1 MDHPDA
7 LPTRRVMTHVWQSRE
22 CKPARFQNG
31 AHSAM
36 FFGMTKGNSTLRAV
50 LIVVAAWVLI
60 ALAWTPP
67 TIAVQQVAMRQGES
81 PLYIFAYVL
90 IAFIP
95 WMIATPGILR
105 LARRFPLSEG
115 HILAPLLVQAL
126 AGLVIVP
133 LVTLAG
139 ATLAV
144 LFLQG
149 GRIPFGD
156 VMSLLR
162 AAFITSFYSIPTYVA
177 VVAIGQAL
185 GYFERY
191 RLRERLL
198 ARAELKALQAQ
209 INPHF
214 LFNTLNAISALG
226 YRDPALAD
234 RALTRLA
241 ELLRVTTKEQ
251 SQEIP
256 LKDEIAF
263 LRDYADLQ
271 TMLMPDRLDVAFAID
286 NGAWSAAVPSMILQP
301 LVENAIVH
309 GAARRNE
316 GGRVEVCV
324 VPDGETLVLRVFND
338 VPPRPAK
345 SDGEGIGLAN
355 VRERLRVL
363 YGAAQ
368 DFVFERNDAGATAT
382 IRIPRREIA

>member
-1 MDHPDA
+1 
-7 LPTRRVMTHVWQSRE
+7 
-22 CKPARFQNG
+22 
-31 AHSAM
+31 
-36 FFGMTKGNSTLRAV
+36 MTKGNRTLRAA
-50 LIVVAAWVLI
+50 LIVVAGWFLV

-67 TIAVQQVAMRQGES
+67 TIVVQQVALKENVPSLRV
-81 PLYIFAYVL
+81 FAFVL
-90 IAFIP
+90 LGFVP
-95 WMIATPGILR
+95 WMCATPGILW
-105 LARRFPLSEG
+105 LTRRFPLSEG
-115 HILAPLLVQAL
+115 RTVMPLLVQGA

-139 ATLAV
+139 QALAV
-144 LFLQG
+144 LFLQNG
-149 GRIPFGD
+149 IIRNGD
-156 VMSLLR
+156 IFSVLQ

-185 GYFERY
+185 AYFERY

-226 YRDPALAD
+226 YKDPALAD

-241 ELLRVTTKEQ
+241 ELLRVTTAAQ

-263 LRDYADLQ
+263 LRDYTDLQ

-301 LVENAIVH
+301 LIENAIVH
-309 GAARRNE
+309 GAAKRNE
-316 GGRVEVCV
+316 GGRVEISVI
-324 VPDGETLVLRVFND
+324 PDGETLVLRVSND
-338 VPPRPAK
+338 VPAQAEK
-345 SDGEGIGLAN
+345 SGGEGIGLAN

-368 DFVFERNDAGATAT
+368 DFAFERNDAGATAT
-382 IRIPRREIA
+382 IRIPRRELA

>member
-1 MDHPDA
+1 
-7 LPTRRVMTHVWQSRE
+7 
-22 CKPARFQNG
+22 
-31 AHSAM
+31 
-36 FFGMTKGNSTLRAV
+36 MTKGNPTLRAV
-50 LIVVAAWVLI
+50 LIVVGAWILV

-67 TIAVQQVAMRQGES
+67 TIVVQQVALKENI
-81 PLYIFAYVL
+81 PALYIFAFVL
-90 IAFIP
+90 IGFVP
-95 WMIATPGILR
+95 WMFATPGILW
-105 LARRFPLSEG
+105 LTRRFPLSEG
-115 HILAPLLVQAL
+115 RIVVPLAAL
-126 AGLVIVP
+126 AVAGLVIVP
-133 LVTLAG
+133 LVTLTG
-139 ATLAV
+139 QTLAV
-144 LFLQG
+144 LFPQNG
-149 GRIPFGD
+149 AIRKGD
-156 VMSLLR
+156 IFSVFQ

-226 YRDPALAD
+226 YKDPALAD

-241 ELLRVTTKEQ
+241 ELLRVTTKAQ

-286 NGAWSAAVPSMILQP
+286 NAAWGAAVPSMILQP
-301 LVENAIVH
+301 LIENAIVH
-309 GAARRNE
+309 GAAKRNQ
-316 GGRVEVCV
+316 GGRVEVSV
-324 VPDGETLVLRVFND
+324 TPEGETLVLRVSND
-338 VPPRPAK
+338 VPPTPAK
-345 SDGEGIGLAN
+345 SAGEGIGLAN